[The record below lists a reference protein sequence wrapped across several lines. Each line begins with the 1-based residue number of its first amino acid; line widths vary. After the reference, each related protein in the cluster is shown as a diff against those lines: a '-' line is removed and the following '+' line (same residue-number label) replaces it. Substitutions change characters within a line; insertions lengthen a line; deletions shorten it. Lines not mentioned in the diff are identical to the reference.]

1 MRVLITGG
9 AGFIG
14 STLADALLARGDSV
28 TVLDNFDPYYDP
40 KLKWANLEA
49 AQGSS
54 AFALVEGDI
63 RDRESAA
70 QLFARGS
77 FDAVVHLAAQAG
89 VRQSLADPY
98 YYVDVNINGTLSVL
112 DAAVKH
118 GKPRFIL
125 ASTSSVYGATQRFPF
140 NEQDP
145 LVTTL
150 SPYGVTKIAC
160 EKFGQQYHHIHGL
173 PVVALRFFTV
183 YGPRQR
189 PDMAISKFARAI
201 LAGDP
206 ITLFG
211 DGSSSRDYTYVDDI
225 VAGIIAAVDSKAR
238 CEVLNLGNSYTT
250 TLLQLVGMLEAAC
263 GKSADLQFEGMQP
276 GDPKHTCADISRARE
291 LLGYE
296 PTTLP
301 QDGIP
306 RFISWLT
313 QAQSLSAGK

>member
-14 STLADALLARGDSV
+14 SSLADALLLRGDSV

-40 KLKWANLEA
+40 QLKWANLAA
-49 AQGSS
+49 AQGQT

-63 RDRESAA
+63 RDREAVA
-70 QLFARGS
+70 QLFARGG

-98 YYVDVNINGTLSVL
+98 HYVDVNISGTLSVL
-112 DAAVKH
+112 DAAVRH
-118 GKPRFIL
+118 GRPRFIL
-125 ASTSSVYGATQRFPF
+125 ASTSSVYGATPRFPF
-140 NEQDP
+140 SEQDP

-160 EKFGQQYHHIHGL
+160 EKFGQQYSHIHGL

-189 PDMAISKFARAI
+189 PDMAIHKFARAI
-201 LAGDP
+201 LAEET
-206 ITLFG
+206 ITLYG
-211 DGSSSRDYTYVDDI
+211 DGSSSRDYTYIDDI
-225 VAGIIAAVDSKAR
+225 VAGVLAAIDGPAR

-250 TLLQLVGMLEAAC
+250 SLLELVGLLESAI
-263 GKSADLQFEGMQP
+263 GKSANVQFEGMQP
-276 GDPKHTCADISRARE
+276 GDPLHTCADISLARD
-291 LLGYE
+291 LLGYS
-296 PTTLP
+296 P
-301 QDGIP
+301 QTRPEDGIP
-306 RFISWLT
+306 KFIAWLR
-313 QAQSLSAGK
+313 QSLTARG